1 MKRMKFKCTLLS
13 DVIINQK
20 AATEGSNTTLDFI
33 PGNVF
38 LGIVASHYQDFGDK
52 ALEVFHSGKVR
63 FGDAHPVS
71 QVPGAVRTLH
81 VPASMYY
88 PKLKSVTGG
97 CYIHHFYKREE
108 DKENNGRPQQLKQC
122 RQGFYAFK
130 DGRGYPVSLEK
141 SFAIKSAYDRSRRC
155 SLDSM
160 MYGYESLD
168 AGACFFFD
176 VEVDDESLVP
186 KIKGYL
192 LGKHRAGRSRSAQ
205 YGLVDICETDYN
217 DVPSSQESFSLDDDC
232 NYVTV
237 YADGRLIFLD
247 DNFESTFQ
255 PKASDLGIEGG
266 EIIWKYCQIR
276 TFNYAPWNNKRS
288 TRDGERCGIEKGSVF
303 VVRVSVPQNYESR
316 YVGVYQN
323 EGFGKVIYNPPFL
336 CAKKEANGAAQYRL
350 QGVEADGSAQSAD
363 KESLSGTLLLD
374 YIAQRQKE
382 DEAEKFIYE
391 SVNAFVEE
399 YGGKPDSN
407 KKGIFSDETFA
418 SQWGTIRSIA
428 MQKRTY
434 NDLINELFEKKK
446 RMTRTKENKEE
457 MEPDAYLTHG
467 VAAERWKKFGR
478 KDKLRKFIEEI
489 HSPENL
495 QRFGDITAK
504 ALVNLSSEMSK
515 HAKN

>member
-52 ALEVFHSGKVR
+52 ALEVFHSGRVR
-63 FGDAHPVS
+63 FGDAHPISPVHS
-71 QVPGAVRTLH
+71 AMRTLH

-88 PKLKSVTGG
+88 PKLKSVTTG
-97 CYIHHFYKREE
+97 CYIHHFYKRED

-122 RQGFYAFK
+122 RQGFYAFE
-130 DGRGYPVSLEK
+130 DGKGFPVSLEK

-176 VEVDDESLVP
+176 VEVDDESLAP
-186 KIKGYL
+186 TIKDCL

-205 YGLVDICETDYN
+205 YGLVDICEADYKE
-217 DVPSSQESFSLDDDC
+217 VLSTQESFSVEDGC

-247 DNFESTFQ
+247 DNLESTFQ
-255 PKASDLGIEGG
+255 PKASDLGIEDG

-303 VVRVSVPQNYESR
+303 VVRVPASQHYESR

-323 EGFGKVIYNPPFL
+323 EGFGKVIYNPSFL
-336 CAKKEANGAAQYRL
+336 SAKKEVNGVAQYRL
-350 QGVEADGSAQSAD
+350 QGMEADAPAKSVS
-363 KESLSGTLLLD
+363 KESLNGTLLLD
-374 YIAQRQKE
+374 YIAQRKKE
-382 DEAEKFIYE
+382 DEAETFIYH
-391 SVNAFVEE
+391 SVNAFVEK
-399 YGGKPDSN
+399 YGGKFKDDS
-407 KKGIFSDETFA
+407 FA
-418 SQWGTIRSIA
+418 SQWGAIRSIA
-428 MQKRTY
+428 MQKKSY
-434 NDLINELFEKKK
+434 EDIINELFEKKK
-446 RMTRTKENKEE
+446 RVTRTKENKEE

-467 VAAERWKKFGR
+467 VAAERWKKLGR
-478 KDKLRKFIEEI
+478 KDRLRNFLEEI

-495 QRFGDITAK
+495 QQYGDITAK

-515 HAKN
+515 KAKN